1 MYQKKNRILLSH
13 EHKNKIRKERK
24 KCLKKEVKM
33 KEVLEKEKMENMK
46 FVLQQELI
54 LKREQ

>member
-1 MYQKKNRILLSH
+1 MNT
-13 EHKNKIRKERK
+13 KIKSERREK
-24 KCLKKEVKM
+24 MFKKEVKM